1 MPESE
6 KFAFGNEE
14 FLGIINGIMKRETP
28 LHETYTPLISMNEN
42 FALDRLDSMGM
53 IMFFVWLAELF
64 QIDDD
69 KINEY
74 VTAEVFTV
82 QSLKD
87 FVMSNCP
94 TPYSMDEM
102 RELAKQ
108 CI

>member
-28 LHETYTPLISMNEN
+28 LHETYTPLISMN
-42 FALDRLDSMGM
+42 
-53 IMFFVWLAELF
+53 ELF